1 MSTNLYISG
10 ATGGGG
16 TGDMLKSVYDPQDT
30 GIVLSASK
38 EMVSVINK
46 TGALVP
52 KGTIVYLK
60 TSSSSGTHPELLL
73 ASALN
78 EATSSKTIGAVYED
92 IADSAVGYVVTSGEV
107 DNLNTTAYTIG
118 TRLWLSTVPGQVTST
133 VPTPP
138 SHSVFIGIVTRSQN
152 GNGRILYAVQNGF
165 ELEELHDVVA
175 TAYSTP
181 VDADDLLIRED
192 ATSLWK
198 RLSWS
203 SLKTTLKTY
212 FDAFYF
218 PQKYIYRSFSQSIG
232 SNTTGETQLLQV
244 VIPANTFSAS
254 DKLAF
259 FAAFNKTGVATNTT
273 HYIKISTSSSMPTGV
288 TGRVA
293 QYASTANILFTKINR
308 ELTING
314 GFLKGYPFG
323 PSAVIDAGVST
334 TAMSSVAFDV
344 TQTQYL
350 YVSVLPASTTT
361 DVTYL
366 ESFEIR
372 NY

>member
-1 MSTNLYISG
+1 MGTRLYISDLSSS
-10 ATGGGG
+10 GGG
-16 TGDMLKSVYDPQDT
+16 DMFKSVYDPDNT

-38 EMVSVINK
+38 EMVSVRNK
-46 TGALVP
+46 TGALIP

-60 TSSSSGTHPELLL
+60 TTSSSSMRPELLL

-78 EATSSKTIGAVYED
+78 ESTSSKTIGATYED
-92 IADSAVGYVVTSGEV
+92 IADNGTGYIVTSGEV
-107 DNLNTTAYTIG
+107 DNLDTSAYPVG
-118 TRLWLSTVPGQVTST
+118 TRLWLSATPGQVTST

-218 PQKYIYRSFSQSIG
+218 PQKYMYRSFSQSIG

-244 VIPANTFSAS
+244 VIPANTFSAT
-254 DKLAF
+254 DKISF
-259 FAAFNKTGVATNTT
+259 FATFSKTGVATNTT
-273 HYIKISTSSSMPTGV
+273 HRIKITTSPSMPVSSTNQI
-288 TGRVA
+288 A
-293 QYASTANILFTKINR
+293 QYASANTIQFTKINR
-308 ELTING
+308 ELTISG
-314 GFLKGYPFG
+314 GVLKGYPFV
-323 PSAVIDAGVST
+323 PSAVSDTGVSNNALNT
-334 TAMSSVAFDV
+334 VAFDV

-350 YVSVLPASTTT
+350 YISSTPTGTTT
-361 DVTYL
+361 DITYL
-366 ESFEIR
+366 EAFEIK
-372 NY
+372 NF

>member
-118 TRLWLSTVPGQVTST
+118 TRLWLSTTPGQVTST
-133 VPTPP
+133 VPVQP
-138 SHSVFIGIVTRSQN
+138 SHAVFIGIVTRSQN
-152 GNGRILYAVQNGF
+152 TNGRILYAIQNGY
-165 ELEELHDVVA
+165 ELGELHDVLLSSPANNDVL
-175 TAYSTP
+175 TFELSTG
-181 VDADDLLIRED
+181 
-192 ATSLWK
+192 LWK
-198 RLSWS
+198 NKPQNSNPS
-203 SLKTTLKTY
+203 VVGIQSGNATTVNTAGVSISKTI
-212 FDAFYF
+212 A
-218 PQKYIYRSFSQSIG
+218 
-232 SNTTGETQLLQV
+232 
-244 VIPANTFSAS
+244 IPANTLASSCVLDFTARMSRLSGSTSMAFVQVYKNTSNSLTGATLIAKGNLFATSDNVNVMQRTFNITGGNIISHNANDPQNTDVINSTNSVTSTPFSVS
-254 DKLAF
+254 
-259 FAAFNKTGVATNTT
+259 ATN
-273 HYIKISTSSSMPTGV
+273 YILIAINNSATDSLVINM
-288 TGRVA
+288 
-293 QYASTANILFTKINR
+293 TK
-308 ELTING
+308 LTQH
-314 GFLKGYPFG
+314 
-323 PSAVIDAGVST
+323 A
-334 TAMSSVAFDV
+334 
-344 TQTQYL
+344 
-350 YVSVLPASTTT
+350 
-361 DVTYL
+361 
-366 ESFEIR
+366 
-372 NY
+372 